1 MSTDL
6 HVVLGAGGGTGSAVV
21 RELVTRQ
28 IPVRAVTR
36 RPHVDLGAGVEEL
49 GVEAMTADLADAAQ
63 ARDAVAG
70 ATVVYHAANVPY
82 PRWLDE
88 FPALNRNVIAA
99 AAAAGARIVFADNLY
114 MYGPDAGLMTEDTP
128 HHASDKKGQ
137 LRSRLARELLAADE
151 AGEVSVA
158 IGRSTDYFGP
168 GGLGSAL
175 GERLFDAAVRGKRV
189 PWLGD
194 ADVPHSVAFL
204 PDVARGLVT
213 LGLAE
218 AAGGQVWHLPSCS
231 APTGRE
237 FVASIAEAVGRPLKV
252 TVNRRWMLRALG
264 LFSPLVRE
272 LAEVLYQWE
281 APFVSSDAR
290 FQAAFGP
297 QPPTPLGEAVAA
309 TAEWYTARAS
319 RGTAGGAAG
328 D

>member
-1 MSTDL
+1 MTTDI
-6 HVVLGAGGGTGSAVV
+6 HVVLGAAGGTGSALV
-21 RELVTRQ
+21 RELVARQ

-36 RPHVDLGAGVEEL
+36 RAHAGFGAGVEL
-49 GVEAMTADLADAAQ
+49 ITADLADAAQ

-70 ATVVYHAANVPY
+70 AAVLYHAANPPY

-88 FPALNRNVIAA
+88 FPTLNRNIVSAA
-99 AAAAGARIVFADNLY
+99 AATGARIVFADNLY
-114 MYGPDAGLMTEDTP
+114 MYGPEAGVMTEDSP
-128 HHASDKKGQ
+128 HHARDKKGR
-137 LRSRLARELLAADE
+137 LRSRLARELLDADE
-151 AGEVSVA
+151 AYEVPVA
-158 IGRSTDYFGP
+158 IGRSADYFGP

-175 GERLFDAAVRGKRV
+175 GERLFDAAIQGKRV

-204 PDVARGLVT
+204 PDIARGLVT

-218 AAGGQVWHLPSCS
+218 AAVGQVWHLPSCG

-237 FVASIAEAVGRPLKV
+237 FVDRLAGAVGKPLKV
-252 TVNRRWMLRALG
+252 SVNSRWMLRAVG
-264 LFSPLVRE
+264 LFSPVVRE
-272 LAEVLYQWE
+272 LGDVLYQWE

-297 QPPTPLGEAVAA
+297 QPATPLDEALA
-309 TAEWYTARAS
+309 TTVEWYAARAT
-319 RGTAGGAAG
+319 RAAAG

>member
-1 MSTDL
+1 MTTDL
-6 HVVLGAGGGTGSAVV
+6 HVVLGAAGGTGSALV

-28 IPVRAVTR
+28 IRVRAVTHR
-36 RPHVDLGAGVEEL
+36 AHEGFGAE
-49 GVEAMTADLADAAQ
+49 VEAITADLADAAQ

-70 ATVVYHAANVPY
+70 ATVLYHAANPPY

-88 FPALNRNVIAA
+88 FPALNRNVIGA

-128 HHASDKKGQ
+128 HRATDKKGR

-151 AGEVSVA
+151 AGEVSVV
-158 IGRSTDYFGP
+158 IGRSSDYFGP

-204 PDVARGLVT
+204 PDIARGLVT

-218 AAGGQVWHLPSCS
+218 AASGQVWHLPSCG

-237 FVASIAEAVGRPLKV
+237 FVDTLAEAVGKPLKV
-252 TVNRRWMLRALG
+252 SVNTRWMLRAVG
-264 LFSPLVRE
+264 LFSPMVRE
-272 LAEVLYQWE
+272 LGDVLYQWE

-290 FQAAFGP
+290 FQSAFGP
-297 QPPTPLGEAVAA
+297 QPATPLDEAVA
-309 TAEWYTARAS
+309 TSAEWYTARAA
-319 RGTAGGAAG
+319 REAAGG
-328 D
+328 